1 MKELLT
7 AIKSQLR
14 TDLTYVRDSDIF
26 VTEDENLIPEAVKF
40 PAVGLKDGPVIR
52 KELAGGM
59 MEYTLSVKII
69 ALVQLTKPEAAIMGD
84 ASTGKPGILEMES
97 DIHESLDENLLSVT
111 GMQEA
116 VAVPNQ
122 PESET
127 FGDETEVIQRK
138 IITYQ
143 YVKEEERPSGVL

>member
-1 MKELLT
+1 MKELLN

-26 VTEDENLIPEAVKF
+26 ITEAENLIPDSIRF
-40 PAVGLKDGPVIR
+40 PAVGIKDGPVAR

-59 MEYTLSVKII
+59 MEYTMNPKII
-69 ALVQLTKPEAAIMGD
+69 PYVQLTKPEAAIMGD
-84 ASTGKPGILEMES
+84 TSTDSKGILDMED
-97 DIHESLDENLLSVT
+97 DIHSSLDENLLNIS
-111 GMQEA
+111 GMQHA
-116 VAVPNQ
+116 ASAPIS

-138 IITYQ
+138 VISYTYI
-143 YVKEEERPSGVL
+143 KEESRP